1 MDYAIN
7 AFMAFINVIIVPVLL
22 NVFRNVQWDHTVI
35 TRTKIMV
42 ISIIV
47 SNAGMGAFN
56 AINLH
61 NVLNVFLATTFK
73 IFKTVS
79 ANVRSVNKIVG
90 NALHPKT
97 VKNV

>member
-1 MDYAIN
+1 
-7 AFMAFINVIIVPVLL
+7 MAFINVTFVSVLL
-22 NVFRNVQWDHTVI
+22 SVFRNVQWPNTVIMSTKIIVNCLIDIIVFNVGMAAFNVLHLHTVP
-35 TRTKIMV
+35 
-42 ISIIV
+42 
-47 SNAGMGAFN
+47 
-56 AINLH
+56 
-61 NVLNVFLATTFK
+61 NVFLATTFK